1 MRTNQM
7 LMLHTLAA
15 LLHSVNVGKEVSRLL
30 GADELAVVRLEGDG
44 AVLQP
49 GEVEQSRVGSS
60 RLSCL

>member
-1 MRTNQM
+1 M
-7 LMLHTLAA
+7 LMFHILAA

-44 AVLQP
+44 TILQP
-49 GEVEQSRVGSS
+49 GEVEQSCVGSS